1 MVQTNKYDVYLSF
14 RGEDTR
20 MNFASHLE
28 AALSRNGVVVW
39 RDEDCLLP
47 GPEPINSQIRKA
59 IESSR
64 ISIVILSRNYASSK
78 WCLDELQQ
86 ILDCRQVTGQIV
98 FPVFYDVDPSD
109 VRHQTGRFG
118 DAFAEHE
125 QRFKDNI
132 HKVRA
137 WRDALRQ
144 LADLSGYAL
153 LEDRYESQSVARI
166 VEFILNTLQPVAP
179 DVEQQR
185 FPLGSMATAQPTDH
199 DVYLSFRGEDTR
211 MIFVSHLEAA
221 LSRNGVVVWRDE
233 DCLRPGPE
241 PINSQIRKAIES
253 SRISI
258 VILSRNYASSTWC
271 LDELQQIL
279 DCRQVTGQKVLPVFY
294 DVDPSDVRHQTG
306 GFGDAFA
313 KHEQRFKDNIE
324 KVHAWRDALRQVAD
338 LSGFVLRE
346 DRYESQ
352 SVERIVVFILNALQP
367 VASEVEQLVGIGSRV
382 EELYRLL
389 DIESNDVRFI
399 GIWGMGGIGKTTI
412 ADVIFNNI
420 SIEFEIF
427 TRIRNIR
434 ELSETQGDLQLQKK
448 FLYEA
453 LRQDIDVRNVNEG
466 ATMIKN
472 ILRKRKV
479 LLILDDVDNLHQ
491 LESLAGNREWFG
503 LGSRVIVTTRNEKLL
518 RKHGVD
524 SIFEVKELTEG
535 ESLQLFNIYAFK
547 SVEPPEDYLNLSKQ
561 FVNYCRGIPL
571 AIKVLG
577 SSLFHRSLEEWH
589 SVLKKREHFPDETVS
604 EILEISYHGLADN
617 EKRMFLDIAC
627 FFQGM
632 DKERVVEIL
641 DCFGFN
647 PKEGM
652 EALIVRSL
660 ITISNNKVLMNGLI
674 QEMGQQVVRREA
686 VNDPGKQ
693 SRLWLHEDVIHV
705 LKNNMGTNAVEGI
718 ALDLPKLE
726 EACWDL
732 EAFSMMHN
740 LRFLQIHNLRT
751 TQGPKKLSNA
761 LKFLEW
767 SGYPSKFLPQEFE
780 LEQLCEVNLC
790 HSSIEQLWSRTK
802 LLGNLKFV
810 NVSYSQ
816 NLTRTPDFTV
826 TPNLHRL
833 ILEGCINLV
842 MIHPSIAELKRLI
855 FLNLKDCRSLEHL
868 PKRFGTESLQILIL
882 SGCSKISK
890 VPEFVRPMENL
901 LELYLDKTA
910 VEELPSSIE
919 CLTGLTL
926 LNLRDCRNLSS
937 LASST
942 CQLRSLKSLNL
953 SGCSKLEELPKNLGK
968 MVCLKELDV
977 GGTSINDLPSSI
989 CRLENLEL
997 LSLCGCKSMRR
1008 KKTSPLSFLL
1018 PTTDSSLLS
1027 LTVLNI
1033 SDCNLEEVTIL
1044 ESLGSLSSIVSLNL
1058 SKNSFVSLPKS
1069 IIELSKLQILNL
1081 GGCKSLK
1088 KLPDL
1093 STELNFSVEGKGSYS
1108 QERLSSCFSFINC
1121 FEVVD
1126 DQGCNN
1132 VAFAALRRFL
1142 EGIPYEGNKFEAI
1155 YPGSEISEWFSYRSE
1170 RPVVS
1175 MELPQR
1181 WYKNKWMGY
1190 VLCAVFTL
1198 RQRLPPNLLGKWN
1211 YGTHSTA
1218 HGLHC
1223 EVKPG
1228 NLGVGGWCPSFAC
1241 SEELGQIEKEHLWLS
1256 FVSGEYFGTTWQD
1269 SCHHLEFTFKTL
1281 GPGLERKQAKQATP
1295 VSTMQSQRTSVYP
1308 RKLETGYEMRYFL
1321 YLVNELCK

>member
-1 MVQTNKYDVYLSF
+1 MATTQSRKQRKPNIPLGSTAPTQPTGYDVFLSF
-14 RGEDTR
+14 FGPDTR
-20 MNFASHLE
+20 RGFAGRLYDV
-28 AALSRNGVVVW
+28 LSERGVVVHA
-39 RDEDCLLP
+39 DDGYEYYEA
-47 GPEPINSQIRKA
+47 EPINSQIRKA

-64 ISIVILSRNYASSK
+64 ISIVILSRRYASSTR
-78 WCLDELQQ
+78 CLDELQQ
-86 ILDCRQVTGQIV
+86 ILDCRRVTGQRVI
-98 FPVFYDVDPSD
+98 PVFYDVDRSE
-109 VRHQTGRFG
+109 VRHQRGNGFG
-118 DAFAEHE
+118 EAFYDHE
-125 QRFKDNI
+125 LRFKDNI
-132 HKVRA
+132 DKVRT
-137 WRDALRQ
+137 WRDALSEV
-144 LADLSGYAL
+144 ANIAGVVVDKN
-153 LEDRYESQSVARI
+153 RYEAQLVARI
-166 VEFILNTLQPVAP
+166 VEFIL
-179 DVEQQR
+179 
-185 FPLGSMATAQPTDH
+185 
-199 DVYLSFRGEDTR
+199 
-211 MIFVSHLEAA
+211 
-221 LSRNGVVVWRDE
+221 
-233 DCLRPGPE
+233 
-241 PINSQIRKAIES
+241 
-253 SRISI
+253 
-258 VILSRNYASSTWC
+258 
-271 LDELQQIL
+271 
-279 DCRQVTGQKVLPVFY
+279 
-294 DVDPSDVRHQTG
+294 
-306 GFGDAFA
+306 
-313 KHEQRFKDNIE
+313 
-324 KVHAWRDALRQVAD
+324 DAL
-338 LSGFVLRE
+338 L
-346 DRYESQ
+346 
-352 SVERIVVFILNALQP
+352 P
-367 VASEVEQLVGIGSRV
+367 VASYVKQLVGIESRV
-382 EELYRLL
+382 EELNRLL

-412 ADVIFNNI
+412 AKVIFENI
-420 SIEFEIF
+420 SIEFEII
-427 TRIRNIR
+427 TYIGNIR
-434 ELSETQGDLQLQKK
+434 EISERQSDLQLQKG
-448 FLYEA
+448 LLRRA
-453 LRQDIDVRNVNEG
+453 LKLDIDVPNVNEG
-466 ATMIKN
+466 AIMIRN
-472 ILRKRKV
+472 ILCKRKV
-479 LLILDDVDNLHQ
+479 LLILDDVDNLRQ
-491 LESLAGNREWFG
+491 LELLAGNREWFG
-503 LGSRVIVTTRNEKLL
+503 LGSRVIVTTRNAKLL

-524 SIFEVKELTEG
+524 SIFEVKELSEG
-535 ESLQLFNIYAFK
+535 ESLQLFNICAFK

-577 SSLFHRSLEEWH
+577 YTLYHRSLEAWH
-589 SVLKKREHFPDETVS
+589 SLLKKREHFPNQEVS
-604 EILEISYHGLADN
+604 QILELSYHGLADN

-647 PKEGM
+647 SKYGM
-652 EALIVRSL
+652 EALIERSL

-674 QEMGQQVVRREA
+674 QEMGRQVVRRDA
-686 VNDPGKQ
+686 VKDPGRQ

-705 LKNNMGTNAVEGI
+705 LRNNTGTNAVEGI
-718 ALDLPKLE
+718 ALDLPKLK

-732 EAFSMMHN
+732 EAFSTMHN
-740 LRFLQIHNLRT
+740 LRFLQIHNLRM

-767 SGYPSKFLPQEFE
+767 SGYPSKFLPREFE

-790 HSSIEQLWSRTK
+790 HSSIGQLWSRTK
-802 LLGNLKFV
+802 CLGNLKFV

-842 MIHPSIAELKRLI
+842 KIHPSIAELKRLI
-855 FLNLKDCRSLEHL
+855 FLNLKDCRSIEHL
-868 PKRFGTESLQILIL
+868 PKRFGMESLQILIL

-901 LELYLDKTA
+901 LELHLDKTA

-989 CRLENLEL
+989 SCLENLEL

-1008 KKTSPLSFLL
+1008 KKASPLSLLL
-1018 PTTDSSLLS
+1018 PTTDSGLLS
-1027 LTVLNI
+1027 LTGLNL

-1044 ESLGSLSSIVSLNL
+1044 ENLGCLSSMVSLNL

-1069 IIELSKLQILNL
+1069 ITELSKLQILNL
-1081 GGCKSLK
+1081 GGCKRLK
-1088 KLPDL
+1088 KLPDI
-1093 STELNFSVEGKGSYS
+1093 SAELNFSVEGKGSYS

-1121 FEVVD
+1121 FEVID

-1142 EGIPYEGNKFEAI
+1142 EGIPYVGNKFEAI

-1175 MELPQR
+1175 VELPQH
-1181 WYKNKWMGY
+1181 WYQNEWMGY
-1190 VLCAVFTL
+1190 ALCAVFTL
-1198 RQRLPPNLLGKWN
+1198 RRRLPPNLLGKWN

-1218 HGLHC
+1218 HGLRC

-1228 NLGVGGWCPSFAC
+1228 NLDVGGWCPSFAC
-1241 SEELGQIEKEHLWLS
+1241 SEELGQIEKEHIWLS

-1281 GPGLERKQAKQATP
+1281 GSGLEVKRCGVRLIYERDLVGLKQP
-1295 VSTMQSQRTSVYP
+1295 
-1308 RKLETGYEMRYFL
+1308 F
-1321 YLVNELCK
+1321 

>member
-1 MVQTNKYDVYLSF
+1 MATTQSRKRRNTNIPLGSTAPTQPAVYDVYLSF

-20 MNFASHLE
+20 MNFVSHLYVTLRE
-28 AALSRNGVVVW
+28 RGVLVFL
-39 RDEDCLLP
+39 DEVELKRGQEIAPVLR
-47 GPEPINSQIRKA
+47 EA
-59 IESSR
+59 IERST
-64 ISIVILSRNYASSK
+64 ISIVILSRNYAGSR

-86 ILDCRQVTGQIV
+86 ILECMQVTGQ
-98 FPVFYDVDPSD
+98 
-109 VRHQTGRFG
+109 R
-118 DAFAEHE
+118 
-125 QRFKDNI
+125 
-132 HKVRA
+132 
-137 WRDALRQ
+137 
-144 LADLSGYAL
+144 
-153 LEDRYESQSVARI
+153 
-166 VEFILNTLQPVAP
+166 
-179 DVEQQR
+179 
-185 FPLGSMATAQPTDH
+185 
-199 DVYLSFRGEDTR
+199 
-211 MIFVSHLEAA
+211 
-221 LSRNGVVVWRDE
+221 
-233 DCLRPGPE
+233 
-241 PINSQIRKAIES
+241 
-253 SRISI
+253 
-258 VILSRNYASSTWC
+258 
-271 LDELQQIL
+271 
-279 DCRQVTGQKVLPVFY
+279 VLPVFY

-313 KHEQRFKDNIE
+313 KHEQRFKENID
-324 KVHAWRDALRQVAD
+324 KVHAWRDALRQLAD
-338 LSGFVLRE
+338 LSGFV
-346 DRYESQ
+346 Q
-352 SVERIVVFILNALQP
+352 SKDEYDGQFIQRIVHWVLNTLQP
-367 VASEVEQLVGIGSRV
+367 VASDVEGLVGIQSRV
-382 EELYRLL
+382 EELNRLL
-389 DIESNDVRFI
+389 DIESYDVRFI

-412 ADVIFNNI
+412 ANVIFNNI

-427 TRIRNIR
+427 TRIRDIR
-434 ELSETQGDLQLQKK
+434 GISERQGYLQLQKQL
-448 FLYEA
+448 LYDA
-453 LRQDIDVRNVNEG
+453 LRRDIDVSNVDEG
-466 ATMIKN
+466 AAMIKN
-472 ILRKRKV
+472 ILCRRKV
-479 LLILDDVDNLHQ
+479 LLILDDVDNLGQ
-491 LESLAGNREWFG
+491 LVLLAGNRGWFG
-503 LGSRVIVTTRNEKLL
+503 LGSRVIITTRNEKLL

-524 SIFEVKELTEG
+524 SIFKVKELSEG
-535 ESLQLFNIYAFK
+535 ESLQLFNIYAFRN
-547 SVEPPEDYLNLSKQ
+547 VEPPEDYLNLSKQ
-561 FVNYCRGIPL
+561 FVNYCRGIPF

-604 EILEISYHGLADN
+604 QILEISYHGLADN

-647 PKEGM
+647 PKDGM
-652 EALIVRSL
+652 EALIEKSL
-660 ITISNNKVLMNGLI
+660 ITISNNRVLMNGLI
-674 QEMGQQVVRREA
+674 QEMGRQVVRREA
-686 VNDPGKQ
+686 VEDPGEQ
-693 SRLWLHEDVIHV
+693 SRLWLHKDVIHV
-705 LKNNMGTNAVEGI
+705 LRNNTGTNAVEGI

-732 EAFSMMHN
+732 EAFSTMHN
-740 LRFLQIHNLRT
+740 LRFLQIHNLRM

-767 SGYPSKFLPQEFE
+767 SGYPSKFLPREFE
-780 LEQLCEVNLC
+780 LQQLCEVNLC
-790 HSSIEQLWSRTK
+790 HSSIGQLWNRT
-802 LLGNLKFV
+802 
-810 NVSYSQ
+810 
-816 NLTRTPDFTV
+816 
-826 TPNLHRL
+826 
-833 ILEGCINLV
+833 
-842 MIHPSIAELKRLI
+842 
-855 FLNLKDCRSLEHL
+855 KDCRSLEHL
-868 PKRFGTESLQILIL
+868 PTRFGMKSLQILIL
-882 SGCSKISK
+882 SGCSKINK

-901 LELYLDKTA
+901 LELHLDKTA

-942 CQLRSLKSLNL
+942 CQLRSLKILNL

-989 CRLENLEL
+989 SRLENLEL

-1008 KKTSPLSFLL
+1008 KKTSPLSVLL
-1018 PTTDSSLLS
+1018 PTTDSGLLS
-1027 LTVLNI
+1027 LTVLNL

-1044 ESLGSLSSIVSLNL
+1044 ENLGCLSSIVSLNL

-1069 IIELSKLQILNL
+1069 ITELSKLQVLNL

-1093 STELNFSVEGKGSYS
+1093 SAELKLKKLPDLSAELNFSVEGKGSYS

-1142 EGIPYEGNKFEAI
+1142 EGIPYVGNKFEAI
-1155 YPGSEISEWFSYRSE
+1155 YPGSELSEWFSYRSE

-1175 MELPQR
+1175 VELPQH
-1181 WYKNKWMGY
+1181 WYKNEWMGY
-1190 VLCAVFTL
+1190 ALCAVFTL
-1198 RQRLPPNLLGKWN
+1198 RRRLPPNLLGKWN

-1218 HGLHC
+1218 HGLRC

-1256 FVSGEYFGTTWQD
+1256 FVSGDYFGTTWQD

-1281 GPGLERKQAKQATP
+1281 SPGLEVKRCGVRLIYERDLVGLKQP
-1295 VSTMQSQRTSVYP
+1295 
-1308 RKLETGYEMRYFL
+1308 F
-1321 YLVNELCK
+1321 

>member
-1 MVQTNKYDVYLSF
+1 MATTQSRKRRKPNIPLGSTSPTQPTCYDVFLGF
-14 RGEDTR
+14 FGPDTR
-20 MNFASHLE
+20 RGFAGRLD
-28 AALSRNGVVVW
+28 AVLSERGVVVY
-39 RDEDCLLP
+39 RDDDYEYY
-47 GPEPINSQIRKA
+47 GVEPINSQIRKA

-64 ISIVILSRNYASSK
+64 ISIVILSRNYARSI
-78 WCLDELQQ
+78 WCLDLLKL

-98 FPVFYDVDPSD
+98 LPVFYNVDPSD
-109 VRHQTGRFG
+109 VRKQKGVFG
-118 DAFAEHE
+118 TAFAGYE
-125 QRFKDNI
+125 RYFKDNI
-132 HKVRA
+132 DKERA
-137 WRDALRQ
+137 WRDDAQ
-144 LADLSGYAL
+144 LIN
-153 LEDRYESQSVARI
+153 EI
-166 VEFILNTLQPVAP
+166 VECILNILQPVAP
-179 DVEQQR
+179 DVKQQS
-185 FPLGSMATAQPTDH
+185 FALGSTAPTQPTDY
-199 DVYLSFRGEDTR
+199 DVYLSFRGDDTG
-211 MIFVSHLEAA
+211 MNFASHLYAA
-221 LSRNGVVVWRDE
+221 LSRNRVVVRRDK
-233 DCLRPGPE
+233 DYLRPGAE

-253 SRISI
+253 SRFSI
-258 VILSRNYASSTWC
+258 VIFTRNYASSTGC
-271 LDELQQIL
+271 LDELQQIV
-279 DCRQVTGQKVLPVFY
+279 DCGRVTGLRVIPVFY
-294 DVDPSDVRHQTG
+294 DVNPSEVRHQKG
-306 GFGDAFA
+306 DSWGDAFYD
-313 KHEQRFKDNIE
+313 HELRFKDNID
-324 KVHAWRDALRQVAD
+324 KVRTWRNALHEVTSH
-338 LSGFVLRE
+338 SGFALTAAG
-346 DRYESQ
+346 YEAQ
-352 SVERIVVFILNALQP
+352 LVARIVEFILNALQP
-367 VASEVEQLVGIGSRV
+367 VASDVEQLVGIESRV
-382 EELYRLL
+382 EELNTLL

-399 GIWGMGGIGKTTI
+399 GIWGVGGIGKTTI

-427 TRIRNIR
+427 TRICNIR

-448 FLYEA
+448 LLYEA
-453 LRQDIDVRNVNEG
+453 LRLDTDVPNVNEG
-466 ATMIKN
+466 AIMIRN
-472 ILRKRKV
+472 ILCKRKV

-524 SIFEVKELTEG
+524 SIFEVKELSER
-535 ESLQLFNIYAFK
+535 ESLRLFNIYAFK
-547 SVEPPEDYLNLSKQ
+547 SVESPEDYLNLSKQ
-561 FVNYCRGIPL
+561 FVNYCRGIPF

-604 EILEISYHGLADN
+604 QILELSYHGLADN

-647 PKEGM
+647 SKYGM
-652 EALIVRSL
+652 EALIERSL

-674 QEMGQQVVRREA
+674 QEMGRQVVRRDA
-686 VNDPGKQ
+686 VADPGEQ

-705 LKNNMGTNAVEGI
+705 LRNNTGTKAVEGI
-718 ALDLPKLE
+718 ALDLPKLK

-732 EAFSMMHN
+732 EAFSTMHN
-740 LRFLQIHNLRT
+740 LRFLQIHNLRM

-767 SGYPSKFLPQEFE
+767 SGYPSESLPQEFE

-790 HSSIEQLWSRTK
+790 HSSIGQLWSGTK
-802 LLGNLKFV
+802 CLGNLKFV

-816 NLTRTPDFTV
+816 NLTRTPNFTV

-833 ILEGCINLV
+833 ILEGCTKLV
-842 MIHPSIAELKRLI
+842 MIDPSIAELKRLI
-855 FLNLKDCRSLEHL
+855 FLNLRDCRSLEHL
-868 PKRFGTESLQILIL
+868 PERFGMESLQILIL
-882 SGCSKISK
+882 SGCSKINK

-901 LELYLDKTA
+901 LELHLDKTA

-937 LASST
+937 LASSDWK
-942 CQLRSLKSLNL
+942 LRSLKSLNL
-953 SGCSKLEELPKNLGK
+953 SGCSKLEELPKDLGN
-968 MVCLKELDV
+968 MVSLKELDV

-989 CRLENLEL
+989 SRLKKLEL

-1008 KKTSPLSFLL
+1008 KKTSPLSLLL

-1027 LTVLNI
+1027 LTILNL

-1044 ESLGSLSSIVSLNL
+1044 ESLGCLSSIVSLNL
-1058 SKNSFVSLPKS
+1058 SNNSFVSLPKS
-1069 IIELSKLQILNL
+1069 ITGLSKLQILNL
-1081 GGCKSLK
+1081 GGCKRLK
-1088 KLPDL
+1088 KLPDI
-1093 STELNFSVEGKGSYS
+1093 SAELNLSVEGKGSSS
-1108 QERLSSCFSFINC
+1108 QKGLSSCFSFINC
-1121 FEVVD
+1121 FEVIE

-1142 EGIPYEGNKFEAI
+1142 EGIPYVGNKFEAI
-1155 YPGSEISEWFSYRSE
+1155 YPGSEVSEWFSYRSE

-1175 MELPQR
+1175 VELPQH
-1181 WYKNKWMGY
+1181 WYENEWMGY

-1198 RQRLPPNLLGKWN
+1198 RRRLPPNLLGKWN
-1211 YGTHSTA
+1211 YGTHSSA
-1218 HGLHC
+1218 HGLRC

-1256 FVSGEYFGTTWQD
+1256 FISGAYFGTTWQD

-1281 GPGLERKQAKQATP
+1281 GHGLEVKRCGVRLIYKRDLVGLKQP
-1295 VSTMQSQRTSVYP
+1295 
-1308 RKLETGYEMRYFL
+1308 F
-1321 YLVNELCK
+1321 

>member
-233 DCLRPGPE
+233 DCLRPGAE

-346 DRYESQ
+346 DR
-352 SVERIVVFILNALQP
+352 
-367 VASEVEQLVGIGSRV
+367 
-382 EELYRLL
+382 
-389 DIESNDVRFI
+389 
-399 GIWGMGGIGKTTI
+399 
-412 ADVIFNNI
+412 
-420 SIEFEIF
+420 
-427 TRIRNIR
+427 
-434 ELSETQGDLQLQKK
+434 
-448 FLYEA
+448 
-453 LRQDIDVRNVNEG
+453 
-466 ATMIKN
+466 
-472 ILRKRKV
+472 
-479 LLILDDVDNLHQ
+479 
-491 LESLAGNREWFG
+491 
-503 LGSRVIVTTRNEKLL
+503 
-518 RKHGVD
+518 
-524 SIFEVKELTEG
+524 
-535 ESLQLFNIYAFK
+535 
-547 SVEPPEDYLNLSKQ
+547 
-561 FVNYCRGIPL
+561 
-571 AIKVLG
+571 
-577 SSLFHRSLEEWH
+577 
-589 SVLKKREHFPDETVS
+589 
-604 EILEISYHGLADN
+604 
-617 EKRMFLDIAC
+617 
-627 FFQGM
+627 
-632 DKERVVEIL
+632 
-641 DCFGFN
+641 
-647 PKEGM
+647 
-652 EALIVRSL
+652 
-660 ITISNNKVLMNGLI
+660 
-674 QEMGQQVVRREA
+674 
-686 VNDPGKQ
+686 
-693 SRLWLHEDVIHV
+693 
-705 LKNNMGTNAVEGI
+705 
-718 ALDLPKLE
+718 
-726 EACWDL
+726 
-732 EAFSMMHN
+732 
-740 LRFLQIHNLRT
+740 
-751 TQGPKKLSNA
+751 
-761 LKFLEW
+761 
-767 SGYPSKFLPQEFE
+767 
-780 LEQLCEVNLC
+780 
-790 HSSIEQLWSRTK
+790 
-802 LLGNLKFV
+802 
-810 NVSYSQ
+810 
-816 NLTRTPDFTV
+816 
-826 TPNLHRL
+826 
-833 ILEGCINLV
+833 
-842 MIHPSIAELKRLI
+842 
-855 FLNLKDCRSLEHL
+855 
-868 PKRFGTESLQILIL
+868 
-882 SGCSKISK
+882 
-890 VPEFVRPMENL
+890 
-901 LELYLDKTA
+901 
-910 VEELPSSIE
+910 
-919 CLTGLTL
+919 
-926 LNLRDCRNLSS
+926 
-937 LASST
+937 
-942 CQLRSLKSLNL
+942 
-953 SGCSKLEELPKNLGK
+953 
-968 MVCLKELDV
+968 
-977 GGTSINDLPSSI
+977 
-989 CRLENLEL
+989 
-997 LSLCGCKSMRR
+997 
-1008 KKTSPLSFLL
+1008 
-1018 PTTDSSLLS
+1018 
-1027 LTVLNI
+1027 
-1033 SDCNLEEVTIL
+1033 DCNLEEVTIL

-1308 RKLETGYEMRYFL
+1308 RKLETGYEMRFSEGTHVRLQIEKMMQSIEASEYQDEVKDDSISKGL
-1321 YLVNELCK
+1321 DLSAILKHRIHDLPRPNE